1 MQITTA
7 LVLFTAILLAG
18 CGEQSNTPVSETP
31 GPATPNAPADVTD
44 QVIQTAFEDQT
55 LEVGCAS
62 CIYKMA
68 GVAGC
73 VMAVKVGGESMLL
86 SGIDMD
92 AHEHGLCKSSK
103 QARASGKVEGDEF
116 VATKVELN

>member
-18 CGEQSNTPVSETP
+18 CGEQSSTAPVSETR
-31 GPATPNAPADVTD
+31 GP
-44 QVIQTAFEDQT
+44 VIQTALEDQT

-68 GVAGC
+68 GVEGC

-92 AHEHGLCKSSK
+92 AHELGLCKSSK